1 MAVQF
6 RLAAL
11 GHTMEKGR
19 VLEWFVAEGGTIKEG
34 QPLLSVETD
43 KAAVDVDAPI
53 SGVILRI
60 VGQVDEE
67 YAVGATLAWIGEEGE
82 AVPDAPELAAA
93 AAATPV
99 STETISAEKRVT
111 PVARRL
117 AERHGIDADAIDGT
131 GPDGRVTKED
141 VQRAIDAGPAETNAT
156 APKET
161 GAAAP
166 GGNRVPLTGIQRTAA
181 ERLSA
186 SWRETPLVTEGIDV
200 DFSACLAARAEKAAA
215 WQKAHDIEPSI
226 NDIVL
231 KATAEALKAHM
242 RLNAAY
248 ADGAIEQF
256 QEINLGVA
264 VDSEQGLIVP
274 VLHRADRLNIG
285 EIAKATHDLGAKAR
299 EGKLGL
305 ANLEGGTFTVTNL
318 GGLGV
323 DWFTPVLNPPQCAIL
338 GVGRVRRA
346 PVVVD
351 DEIMVRDIAT
361 LVLSFDHRV
370 VDGAPCARFLAHLKA
385 LIENPNT
392 WLQ

>member
-1 MAVQF
+1 
-6 RLAAL
+6 
-11 GHTMEKGR
+11 
-19 VLEWFVAEGGTIKEG
+19 
-34 QPLLSVETD
+34 
-43 KAAVDVDAPI
+43 
-53 SGVILRI
+53 
-60 VGQVDEE
+60 
-67 YAVGATLAWIGEEGE
+67 
-82 AVPDAPELAAA
+82 
-93 AAATPV
+93 
-99 STETISAEKRVT
+99 
-111 PVARRL
+111 VARRL

-131 GPDGRVTKED
+131 GPEGRVTKED
-141 VQRAIDAGPAETNAT
+141 VQRAIDAGAAQ
-156 APKET
+156 T

-166 GGNRVPLTGIQRTAA
+166 GSNRVPLTGIQRTAA
-181 ERLSA
+181 ERLAA
-186 SWRETPLVTEGIDV
+186 SWRETPLVTEGIEV

-215 WQKAHDIEPSI
+215 WQEAHGIEPSI
-226 NDIVL
+226 NDVVL
-231 KATAEALKAHM
+231 KATAQALKAHM

-274 VLHRADRLNIG
+274 VLHGADRLNIC
-285 EIAKATHDLGAKAR
+285 EIARATRDLGSKAR

-305 ANLEGGTFTVTNL
+305 AELEGGTFTVTNL

-346 PVVVD
+346 PVVMD
-351 DEIMVRDIAT
+351 DDVVVGNVAT

-385 LIENPNT
+385 LIETPDD

>member
-19 VLEWFVAEGGTIKEG
+19 LLEWFVAEGGTIKEG
-34 QPLLSVETD
+34 EPLLTVETD

-53 SGVILRI
+53 SGVLLRI

-67 YAVGATLAWIGEEGE
+67 YAVGTTLAWIGEEGE
-82 AVPDAPELAAA
+82 EVPVTP
-93 AAATPV
+93 AATVAAEP
-99 STETISAEKRVT
+99 ISAEKRVT

-131 GPDGRVTKED
+131 GPGGRVTKED
-141 VQRAIDAGPAETNAT
+141 VRRAIDAAPAES
-156 APKET
+156 

-186 SWRETPLVTEGIDV
+186 SWRETPLVTEGIEV

-215 WQKAHDIEPSI
+215 WQEAHDIEPSI

-231 KATAEALKAHM
+231 KATAEALKSHM

-274 VLHRADRLNIG
+274 VLHGADRLKIG
-285 EIAKATHDLGAKAR
+285 EIARATRDLGSKAR

-305 ANLEGGTFTVTNL
+305 ADLEGGTFTVTNL

-351 DEIMVRDIAT
+351 DDVVVRDVAT

-370 VDGAPCARFLAHLKA
+370 VDGASCARFLAYLKA
-385 LIENPNT
+385 LIEIPGD

>member
-19 VLEWFVAEGGTIKEG
+19 LLEWFVAEGGTIKEG
-34 QPLLSVETD
+34 EPLLTVETD

-53 SGVILRI
+53 SGVLLRI

-67 YAVGATLAWIGEEGE
+67 YAVGTTLAWIGEEGE
-82 AVPDAPELAAA
+82 EVPVTP
-93 AAATPV
+93 AATVAAEP
-99 STETISAEKRVT
+99 ISAEKRVT

-131 GPDGRVTKED
+131 GPGGRVTKED
-141 VQRAIDAGPAETNAT
+141 VRRAIDAAPAES
-156 APKET
+156 

-186 SWRETPLVTEGIDV
+186 SWRETPLVTEGIEV
-200 DFSACLAARAEKAAA
+200 DFTACLVARAEKAAA
-215 WQKAHDIEPSI
+215 WQEAHDIEPSI

-231 KATAEALKAHM
+231 KATAEALKSHM

-274 VLHRADRLNIG
+274 VLHGADRLKIG
-285 EIAKATHDLGAKAR
+285 EIARATRDLGSKAR

-305 ANLEGGTFTVTNL
+305 ADLEGGTFTVTNL

-351 DEIMVRDIAT
+351 DDVVVRDVAT

-370 VDGAPCARFLAHLKA
+370 VDGASCARFLAYLKA
-385 LIENPNT
+385 LIEIPGD

>member
-19 VLEWFVAEGGTIKEG
+19 VLEWFVAEGGAIKEG
-34 QPLLSVETD
+34 EPLLTVETD

-53 SGVILRI
+53 SGVMLRI
-60 VGQVDEE
+60 VGQVDQE
-67 YAVGATLAWIGEEGE
+67 YPVGATLAWIGEEGE
-82 AVPDAPELAAA
+82 EIPDTPEPTAA
-93 AAATPV
+93 AAATP
-99 STETISAEKRVT
+99 ISAEKRVT

-117 AERHGIDADAIDGT
+117 ADRHGIDADAIDGT

-141 VQRAIDAGPAETNAT
+141 VQRAIDAGPAEAS
-156 APKET
+156 
-161 GAAAP
+161 AAAP

-186 SWRETPLVTEGIDV
+186 SWRETPLVTEGIEV
-200 DFSACLAARAEKAAA
+200 DFTACLAARAAKTAA
-215 WQKAHDIEPSI
+215 WQEAHGIEPSI

-248 ADGAIEQF
+248 ADGAVEQF

-264 VDSEQGLIVP
+264 IDSEQGLIVP
-274 VLHRADRLNIG
+274 VLHGADRLNIC
-285 EIAKATHDLGAKAR
+285 EIAKATRDLGAKAR
-299 EGKLGL
+299 EGKVPL
-305 ANLEGGTFTVTNL
+305 ADLEGGTFTVTNL

-346 PVVVD
+346 PVVVGD
-351 DEIMVRDIAT
+351 DIVVRDIAT

-370 VDGAPCARFLAHLKA
+370 VDGATCARFLAHLKG
-385 LIENPNT
+385 LIENPDT

>member
-19 VLEWFVAEGGTIKEG
+19 LLEWFVAEGGTIKEG
-34 QPLLSVETD
+34 EPLLTVETD
-43 KAAVDVDAPI
+43 KAAVDVNAPI
-53 SGVILRI
+53 SGVLLRI
-60 VGQVDEE
+60 VGHVDEE
-67 YAVGATLAWIGEEGE
+67 YPVGATLAWIGEKGE
-82 AVPDAPELAAA
+82 EVPDTLEPTAAVA
-93 AAATPV
+93 AKPV
-99 STETISAEKRVT
+99 SAEKRVT

-131 GPDGRVTKED
+131 GPEGRVTKED
-141 VQRAIDAGPAETNAT
+141 VQRAIDAGAAQ
-156 APKET
+156 T

-166 GGNRVPLTGIQRTAA
+166 AANRVPLTGIQRTAA
-181 ERLSA
+181 ERLAA
-186 SWRETPLVTEGIDV
+186 SWRETPLVTEGIEV
-200 DFSACLAARAEKAAA
+200 DFSACMAARAEKAAA
-215 WQKAHDIEPSI
+215 WQEAHGIEPSI
-226 NDIVL
+226 NDVVL
-231 KATAEALKAHM
+231 KATAQALKDHM

-274 VLHRADRLNIG
+274 VLHGADRLNIG
-285 EIAKATHDLGAKAR
+285 EIAKATRDLGSKAR

-305 ANLEGGTFTVTNL
+305 AELEGGTFTVTNL

-346 PVVVD
+346 PVVMD
-351 DEIMVRDIAT
+351 DNVVVGNVAT

-385 LIENPNT
+385 LIETPDD

>member
-19 VLEWFVAEGGTIKEG
+19 LLEWFVAEGGTIKEG
-34 QPLLSVETD
+34 EPLLTVETD

-53 SGVILRI
+53 SGVLLRI

-67 YAVGATLAWIGEEGE
+67 YAVGTTLAWIGEEGE
-82 AVPDAPELAAA
+82 EVPVTPEATVAAA
-93 AAATPV
+93 STP
-99 STETISAEKRVT
+99 ISAEKRVT

-117 AERHGIDADAIDGT
+117 AERHGIDGDAIDGT

-141 VQRAIDAGPAETNAT
+141 VQRAIDAGAVQ
-156 APKET
+156 T
-161 GAAAP
+161 GAAVP

-181 ERLSA
+181 ERLAA
-186 SWRETPLVTEGIDV
+186 SWRETPLVTEGIEV
-200 DFSACLAARAEKAAA
+200 DFSACLAVRAEKAAA
-215 WQKAHDIEPSI
+215 WQEAHDIEPSI

-231 KATAEALKAHM
+231 KATAETLKAHM

-248 ADGAIEQF
+248 AGGGIEQF

-274 VLHRADRLNIG
+274 VLHGADRLNIG
-285 EIAKATHDLGAKAR
+285 EIARATRDLGNKAR

-305 ANLEGGTFTVTNL
+305 ADLEGGTFTVTNL

-351 DEIMVRDIAT
+351 DDIMVRDIAT

-370 VDGAPCARFLAHLKA
+370 VDGAACARFLAQLKA
-385 LIENPNT
+385 LIETPDA

>member
-19 VLEWFVAEGGTIKEG
+19 VLEWFVSEGGTIKEG
-34 QPLLSVETD
+34 DPLLSVETD

-53 SGVILRI
+53 SGVVLRI
-60 VGQVDEE
+60 IGQVDEE
-67 YAVGATLAWIGEEGE
+67 YEVGATLAWIGEEGE
-82 AVPDAPELAAA
+82 EVPDTPELTAAV
-93 AAATPV
+93 AATPL
-99 STETISAEKRVT
+99 SAEKRVT

-131 GPDGRVTKED
+131 GPEGRVTKED
-141 VQRAIDAGPAETNAT
+141 VQRAIDAGPAQS
-156 APKET
+156 

-166 GGNRVPLTGIQRTAA
+166 GGNRVPLSGIQRTAA

-186 SWRETPLVTEGIDV
+186 SWRETPLVTEGIEV

-215 WQKAHDIEPSI
+215 WQEAYDIEPSI

-231 KATAEALKAHM
+231 KAVAEALKAHM

-248 ADGAIEQF
+248 ADGAVEQF

-274 VLHRADRLNIG
+274 VLHRADRLSIG
-285 EIAKATHDLGAKAR
+285 EIAKATRDLGAKAR
-299 EGKLGL
+299 EGKLAL
-305 ANLEGGTFTVTNL
+305 TDLEGGTFTVTNL

-338 GVGRVRRA
+338 GVGRVRRVPA
-346 PVVVD
+346 VVD
-351 DEIMVRDIAT
+351 DDIMVRDVAT

-385 LIENPNT
+385 LIENPDT

>member
-19 VLEWFVAEGGTIKEG
+19 LLEWFVAEGGTIKEG
-34 QPLLSVETD
+34 EPLLTVETD
-43 KAAVDVDAPI
+43 KAAVDVNAPI
-53 SGVILRI
+53 SGVLLRI

-67 YAVGATLAWIGEEGE
+67 YPVGATLAWIGEKGE
-82 AVPDAPELAAA
+82 EVPDTLEPTAAVA
-93 AAATPV
+93 AKP
-99 STETISAEKRVT
+99 ISAEKRVT

-131 GPDGRVTKED
+131 GPEGRVTKED
-141 VQRAIDAGPAETNAT
+141 VQRAIDAGAAQ
-156 APKET
+156 T

-166 GGNRVPLTGIQRTAA
+166 GANRVPLTGIQRTAA
-181 ERLSA
+181 ERLAA
-186 SWRETPLVTEGIDV
+186 SWRETPLVTEGIEV

-215 WQKAHDIEPSI
+215 WQEAHDIEPSI

-274 VLHRADRLNIG
+274 VLHGADRLNIG
-285 EIAKATHDLGAKAR
+285 EIAKATRDLGSKAR

-305 ANLEGGTFTVTNL
+305 AELEGGTFTVTNL

-346 PVVVD
+346 PVVMD
-351 DEIMVRDIAT
+351 DNVVVGNVAT

-385 LIENPNT
+385 LIETPDD

>member
-34 QPLLSVETD
+34 EPLLSVETD

-53 SGVILRI
+53 SGVLLRI

-67 YAVGATLAWIGEEGE
+67 YEVGATLAWIGEEGE
-82 AVPDAPELAAA
+82 EVPDTPELTAVATAAA
-93 AAATPV
+93 K
-99 STETISAEKRVT
+99 TISAEKRVT

-141 VQRAIDAGPAETNAT
+141 VQRAIDAGPAA
-156 APKET
+156 T

-166 GGNRVPLTGIQRTAA
+166 GGNRFPLTGIQHTAA

-186 SWRETPLVTEGIDV
+186 SWRETPLVTEGIEV

-215 WQKAHDIEPSI
+215 WQEAHDIEPSI

-231 KATAEALKAHM
+231 KATAETLKSHM

-274 VLHRADRLNIG
+274 VVHGADRLNIG
-285 EIAKATHDLGAKAR
+285 EIAKATRELGSKAR

-305 ANLEGGTFTVTNL
+305 ADLEGGTFTVTNL
-318 GGLGV
+318 GGFGV

-338 GVGRVRRA
+338 GVGRVRRV

-351 DEIMVRDIAT
+351 DEITVRDIAT

-370 VDGAPCARFLAHLKA
+370 VDGAPCARFLADLKA
-385 LIENPNT
+385 LIENPST

>member
-19 VLEWFVAEGGTIKEG
+19 VLEWFVSEGGTIKEG
-34 QPLLSVETD
+34 DPLLSVETD

-53 SGVILRI
+53 SGVVLRI
-60 VGQVDEE
+60 IGQVDEE
-67 YAVGATLAWIGEEGE
+67 YEVGATLAWIGEEGE
-82 AVPDAPELAAA
+82 EVPDTPELTAAV
-93 AAATPV
+93 AATPL
-99 STETISAEKRVT
+99 SAEKRVT

-131 GPDGRVTKED
+131 GPEGRVTKED
-141 VQRAIDAGPAETNAT
+141 VQRAIDAGPAQS
-156 APKET
+156 

-166 GGNRVPLTGIQRTAA
+166 GGNRVPLSGIQRTAA

-186 SWRETPLVTEGIDV
+186 SWRETPLVTEGIEV

-215 WQKAHDIEPSI
+215 WQEAYDIEPSI

-231 KATAEALKAHM
+231 KAVAEALKAHM

-248 ADGAIEQF
+248 ADGAVEQF

-274 VLHRADRLNIG
+274 VLHGADRLSIG
-285 EIAKATHDLGAKAR
+285 EIARATRDLGAKAQ
-299 EGKLGL
+299 EGKLAL
-305 ANLEGGTFTVTNL
+305 TDLEGGTFTVTNL

-338 GVGRVRRA
+338 GVGRVRRVPA
-346 PVVVD
+346 VVD
-351 DEIMVRDIAT
+351 DDIMVRDVAT

-385 LIENPNT
+385 LIETPDT

>member
-34 QPLLSVETD
+34 EPLLSVETD

-53 SGVILRI
+53 SGVLLRI

-67 YAVGATLAWIGEEGE
+67 YPVGATLAWIGKAGE
-82 AVPDAPELAAA
+82 KVPDTPELTAVAASA
-93 AAATPV
+93 AQPV
-99 STETISAEKRVT
+99 AAEKRVT

-141 VQRAIDAGPAETNAT
+141 VQRAIDAGPAETDAT

-161 GAAAP
+161 GAAAH
-166 GGNRVPLTGIQRTAA
+166 GGNRVPLTGIQHTAA

-186 SWRETPLVTEGIDV
+186 SWRETPLVTEGIEV

-215 WQKAHDIEPSI
+215 WKKAYDIEPSI
-226 NDIVL
+226 NDVVL
-231 KATAEALKAHM
+231 KATAEALKSHM

-248 ADGAIEQF
+248 ADGAVEQF

-274 VLHRADRLNIG
+274 VVHGADRLSIG
-285 EIAKATHDLGAKAR
+285 EIAKAARDLGNKAR

-305 ANLEGGTFTVTNL
+305 ADLEGGTFTVTNL

-370 VDGAPCARFLAHLKA
+370 VDGAPCARFLAHLKS
-385 LIENPNT
+385 LIETPNT
-392 WLQ
+392 WLK

>member
-19 VLEWFVAEGGTIKEG
+19 LLEWFVAEGGTIKEG
-34 QPLLSVETD
+34 EPLLTVETD

-53 SGVILRI
+53 SGVLLRI

-67 YAVGATLAWIGEEGE
+67 YAVGTTLAWIGEEGE
-82 AVPDAPELAAA
+82 EVPVVPEATVAAA
-93 AAATPV
+93 AKPV
-99 STETISAEKRVT
+99 SAEKRVT

-117 AERHGIDADAIDGT
+117 AERHGIDGDAIDGT

-141 VQRAIDAGPAETNAT
+141 VQRAIDAGAAQ
-156 APKET
+156 T
-161 GAAAP
+161 GAAVP

-181 ERLSA
+181 ERLAA
-186 SWRETPLVTEGIDV
+186 SWRETPLVTEGIEV
-200 DFSACLAARAEKAAA
+200 DFSACLAVRAEKAAA
-215 WQKAHDIEPSI
+215 WQEAHDIEPSI

-231 KATAEALKAHM
+231 KATAQALKAHM

-248 ADGAIEQF
+248 SDGAIEQF

-274 VLHRADRLNIG
+274 VLHGADRLNIG
-285 EIAKATHDLGAKAR
+285 EIARATRDLGTKAR

-305 ANLEGGTFTVTNL
+305 ADLEGGTFTVTNL

-351 DEIMVRDIAT
+351 DDIVVRDIAT

-370 VDGAPCARFLAHLKA
+370 VDGAACARFLAHLKA
-385 LIENPNT
+385 LIENPDA

>member
-34 QPLLSVETD
+34 EPLLTVETD

-60 VGQVDEE
+60 VGQVDQE
-67 YAVGATLAWIGEEGE
+67 YPVGATLAWIGEEGE
-82 AVPDAPELAAA
+82 EIPDTPEPT
-93 AAATPV
+93 AAATP
-99 STETISAEKRVT
+99 ISAEKRVT

-117 AERHGIDADAIDGT
+117 ADRHGIDADALDGT

-141 VQRAIDAGPAETNAT
+141 VQRAIDAGPAEA
-156 APKET
+156 

-186 SWRETPLVTEGIDV
+186 SWRETPLVTEGIEV
-200 DFSACLAARAEKAAA
+200 DFTACLAARAEKTAA
-215 WQKAHDIEPSI
+215 WQEAHGIEPSI

-248 ADGAIEQF
+248 AEGAVEQF

-274 VLHRADRLNIG
+274 VLHGADRLNIG
-285 EIAKATHDLGAKAR
+285 EIAKATRDLGAKAR
-299 EGKLGL
+299 EGKLPL
-305 ANLEGGTFTVTNL
+305 TDLEGGTFTVTNL

-346 PVVVD
+346 PAVVGD
-351 DEIMVRDIAT
+351 DIVVRDIAT

-385 LIENPNT
+385 LIENPDT

>member
-19 VLEWFVAEGGTIKEG
+19 LLEWFVAEGGTIKEG
-34 QPLLSVETD
+34 EPLLTVETD

-53 SGVILRI
+53 SGVMLRI

-67 YAVGATLAWIGEEGE
+67 YAVGATLAWIGEKGE
-82 AVPDAPELAAA
+82 EVPDTPELTAVAASK
-93 AAATPV
+93 PL
-99 STETISAEKRVT
+99 SAEKRVT

-117 AERHGIDADAIDGT
+117 AERHGIDADAIDGS
-131 GPDGRVTKED
+131 GPEGRVTKED
-141 VQRAIDAGPAETNAT
+141 VQRVIEAGAAQ
-156 APKET
+156 T

-166 GGNRVPLTGIQRTAA
+166 GANRIPLSGIQRTAA
-181 ERLSA
+181 ERLAA
-186 SWRETPLVTEGIDV
+186 SWRETPLVTEGIEV

-215 WQKAHDIEPSI
+215 WQEAHDIEPSI

-256 QEINLGVA
+256 LQINLGVA

-274 VLHRADRLNIG
+274 VLHGADRLNIG
-285 EIAKATHDLGAKAR
+285 EIARATRDLGSKAR
-299 EGKLGL
+299 EGKLAL
-305 ANLEGGTFTVTNL
+305 ADLEGGTFTVTNL

-338 GVGRVRRA
+338 GVGRIRRA
-346 PVVVD
+346 PMVVD
-351 DEIMVRDIAT
+351 DDVVVRDIAT

-385 LIENPNT
+385 LIEAPDA

>member
-19 VLEWFVAEGGTIKEG
+19 VLEWFVTEGGTIKEG
-34 QPLLSVETD
+34 DPLLSVETD

-53 SGVILRI
+53 SGVVLRI
-60 VGQVDEE
+60 IGQVDEE
-67 YAVGATLAWIGEEGE
+67 YDVGATLAWIGEEGE
-82 AVPDAPELAAA
+82 EVPDTPELTAAV
-93 AAATPV
+93 AATPL
-99 STETISAEKRVT
+99 SAEKRVT

-131 GPDGRVTKED
+131 GPEGRVTKED
-141 VQRAIDAGPAETNAT
+141 VQRAIDAGPAQS
-156 APKET
+156 

-166 GGNRVPLTGIQRTAA
+166 GGNRVPLSGIQRTAA

-186 SWRETPLVTEGIDV
+186 SWRETPLVTEGIEV

-215 WQKAHDIEPSI
+215 WQEAYDIEPSI

-231 KATAEALKAHM
+231 KAVAEALKAHM

-248 ADGAIEQF
+248 ADGAVEQF

-274 VLHRADRLNIG
+274 VLHGADRLSIG
-285 EIAKATHDLGAKAR
+285 EIAKATRDLGAKAR
-299 EGKLGL
+299 EGKLAL
-305 ANLEGGTFTVTNL
+305 TDLEGGTFTVTNL

-338 GVGRVRRA
+338 GVGRVRRVPA
-346 PVVVD
+346 VVD
-351 DEIMVRDIAT
+351 EDIMVRDVAT

-385 LIENPNT
+385 LIENPDT

>member
-19 VLEWFVAEGGTIKEG
+19 LLEWFVAEGGTIKEG
-34 QPLLSVETD
+34 EPLLTVETD

-53 SGVILRI
+53 SGVLLRI

-67 YAVGATLAWIGEEGE
+67 YAVGATLAWIGEKGE
-82 AVPDAPELAAA
+82 EVPVTPEPIVAAA
-93 AAATPV
+93 AKPV
-99 STETISAEKRVT
+99 SAEKRVT

-131 GPDGRVTKED
+131 GPEGRVTKED
-141 VQRAIDAGPAETNAT
+141 VQRAIDAGAAQ
-156 APKET
+156 T

-166 GGNRVPLTGIQRTAA
+166 GSNRVPLTGIQRTAA
-181 ERLSA
+181 ERLAA
-186 SWRETPLVTEGIDV
+186 SWRETPLVTEGIEV
-200 DFSACLAARAEKAAA
+200 DFTACLAARAEKAAA
-215 WQKAHDIEPSI
+215 WQEAHDIEPSI

-231 KATAEALKAHM
+231 KATAQALKAHM

-274 VLHRADRLNIG
+274 VLHGADRLNIG
-285 EIAKATHDLGAKAR
+285 EIAKATRELGSKAR

-305 ANLEGGTFTVTNL
+305 ADLEGGTFTVTNL

-346 PVVVD
+346 PVVMD
-351 DEIMVRDIAT
+351 DNVVVGNVAT

-385 LIENPNT
+385 LIETPDD

>member
-34 QPLLSVETD
+34 EPLLTVETD

-53 SGVILRI
+53 SGVLLRI

-67 YAVGATLAWIGEEGE
+67 YAVGTTLAWIGEEGE
-82 AVPDAPELAAA
+82 EVPVTP
-93 AAATPV
+93 AATVAAEP
-99 STETISAEKRVT
+99 ISAEKRVT

-131 GPDGRVTKED
+131 GPGGRVTKED
-141 VQRAIDAGPAETNAT
+141 VRRAIDAAPAES
-156 APKET
+156 

-186 SWRETPLVTEGIDV
+186 SWRETPLVTEGIEV

-215 WQKAHDIEPSI
+215 WQEAHDIEPSI

-231 KATAEALKAHM
+231 KATAEALKSHM

-274 VLHRADRLNIG
+274 VLHGADRLKIG
-285 EIAKATHDLGAKAR
+285 EIARATRDLGSKAR

-305 ANLEGGTFTVTNL
+305 ADLEGGTFTVTNL

-351 DEIMVRDIAT
+351 DDVVVRDVAT

-370 VDGAPCARFLAHLKA
+370 VDGASCARFLAYLKA
-385 LIENPNT
+385 LIEIPGD